1 MGSHSE
7 EIQNCLW
14 LQTWLDV
21 KTEYLEASWSASPPH
36 TLWILL
42 APFLRW
48 APIRRLSHPT
58 EKRQSFQAWKFP
70 RRPPRGHV
78 PFTDRS
84 LRSGLWYSNWTGL
97 AQALT
102 PLSREGWGQVI
113 HGPKGHKG
121 EGGEVP
127 KREEE
132 RHFQKTGD
140 GDHSPYS
147 SLKRKCSLTRDTCD
161 HMAIIHQ
168 GLRECPRAGLIHH
181 SLPRYCSEQGLP
193 KHSYGETLLCLLQLC
208 GSVHSF
214 WSPSLSHSRDRLPE
228 AMCVPRDL
236 ALPTADW

>member
-1 MGSHSE
+1 M
-7 EIQNCLW
+7 
-14 LQTWLDV
+14 
-21 KTEYLEASWSASPPH
+21 
-36 TLWILL
+36 

-58 EKRQSFQAWKFP
+58 EKRQSFLFSGMKISKETTPGSCALH
-70 RRPPRGHV
+70 RPVTKVWAVVLQLDGLGP
-78 PFTDRS
+78 S
-84 LRSGLWYSNWTGL
+84 LG
-97 AQALT
+97 
-102 PLSREGWGQVI
+102 PREGWGQVI

-161 HMAIIHQ
+161 HMAVTHQ

-181 SLPRYCSEQGLP
+181 SLPCYCSEQGLP

-228 AMCVPRDL
+228 ATCVPRDL